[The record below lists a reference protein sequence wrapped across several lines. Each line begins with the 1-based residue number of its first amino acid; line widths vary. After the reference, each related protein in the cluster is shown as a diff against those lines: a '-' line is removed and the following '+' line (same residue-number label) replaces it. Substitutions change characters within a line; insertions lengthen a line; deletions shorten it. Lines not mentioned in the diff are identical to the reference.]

1 MAQEN
6 RQERPNLQ
14 DRLIQSDS
22 FTRKR
27 ESEGA
32 ERLKPLKKFE
42 NEERM
47 LQMVDQEDE
56 LMKLYDE
63 VPIFLQNFYL
73 PSNPKGR
80 SKENPNKKAE
90 RLNFRDKTC
99 RNRVQTS

>member
-6 RQERPNLQ
+6 RPKRPNLQ
-14 DRLIQSDS
+14 DRLIQSES

-27 ESEGA
+27 ESEGV
-32 ERLKPLKKFE
+32 ERQKPLKKFD

-63 VPIFLQNFYL
+63 VPLFPQNFY
-73 PSNPKGR
+73 
-80 SKENPNKKAE
+80 
-90 RLNFRDKTC
+90 
-99 RNRVQTS
+99 

>member
-6 RQERPNLQ
+6 RPERPNLQ
-14 DRLIQSDS
+14 DRLIQSES

-27 ESEGA
+27 ESEGV
-32 ERLKPLKKFE
+32 ERKKPLKKFD

-63 VPIFLQNFYL
+63 VPLFPQIFY
-73 PSNPKGR
+73 
-80 SKENPNKKAE
+80 
-90 RLNFRDKTC
+90 
-99 RNRVQTS
+99 

>member
-6 RQERPNLQ
+6 RTERPNLQ
-14 DRLIQSDS
+14 DRLIQSES

-27 ESEGA
+27 ESEGV
-32 ERLKPLKKFE
+32 ERQKPLKKFD

-63 VPIFLQNFYL
+63 VPLFPQNFYL
-73 PSNPKGR
+73 PPNSEGR
-80 SKENPNKKAE
+80 SKENQDKKAE

-99 RNRVQTS
+99 RNRV

>member
-6 RQERPNLQ
+6 RPERPNLQ
-14 DRLIQSDS
+14 DRLIQSES

-27 ESEGA
+27 EFEGV
-32 ERLKPLKKFE
+32 ERQKPLKKFD

-47 LQMVDQEDE
+47 LQMVDQDDE

-63 VPIFLQNFYL
+63 VPLNHQYFYL
-73 PSNPKGR
+73 PPNPKGR

-90 RLNFRDKTC
+90 RLNF
-99 RNRVQTS
+99 

>member
-6 RQERPNLQ
+6 HPERPKLQ
-14 DRLIQSDS
+14 DRLIQSES

-27 ESEGA
+27 ESEGV
-32 ERLKPLKKFE
+32 ERQKPLKKFD

-63 VPIFLQNFYL
+63 VPLFPQNI
-73 PSNPKGR
+73 
-80 SKENPNKKAE
+80 
-90 RLNFRDKTC
+90 
-99 RNRVQTS
+99 